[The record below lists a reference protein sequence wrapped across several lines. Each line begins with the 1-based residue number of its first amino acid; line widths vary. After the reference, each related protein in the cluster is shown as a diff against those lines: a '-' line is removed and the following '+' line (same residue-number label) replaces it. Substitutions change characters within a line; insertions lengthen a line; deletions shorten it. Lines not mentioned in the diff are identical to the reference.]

1 MKPASKMSTAQEQGK
16 LAENLACQYLEKK
29 GFKLL
34 DKNYQCRFGE
44 LDLIMQDKN
53 SLVFVEVRY
62 RSNSSFGTGAETI
75 TINKQ
80 SKLIKTAS
88 EYLLRHAKLAKY
100 PARFDVVS
108 MSGSLHGSVEN
119 LKAGNLSI
127 DWIENA
133 FDA

>member
-1 MKPASKMSTAQEQGK
+1 MATTRQLGEATES
-16 LAENLACQYLEKK
+16 LACEYLENK

-34 DKNYQCRFGE
+34 ERNFNCRFGE
-44 LDLIMQDKN
+44 IDLIMQNSD

-62 RSNSSFGTGAETI
+62 RRSNNFGSGAESI
-75 TINKQ
+75 TVNKQ

-88 EYLLRHAKLAKY
+88 AYLQQHAKLNKY

-108 MSGSLHGSVEN
+108 ITGSIETDN
-119 LKAGNLSI
+119 INNIDI

-133 FDA
+133 FGA